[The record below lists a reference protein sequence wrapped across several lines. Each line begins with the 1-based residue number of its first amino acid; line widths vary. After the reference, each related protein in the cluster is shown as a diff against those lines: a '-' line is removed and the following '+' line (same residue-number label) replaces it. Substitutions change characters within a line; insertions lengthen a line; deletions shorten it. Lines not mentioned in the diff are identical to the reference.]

1 MKKLAP
7 VHVLP
12 LVVAFSF
19 VAGQIRA
26 ESPPLKRTP
35 PPLVDPSPS
44 PIPAPTAVAPI
55 ELVAPAAPRIQ
66 GQVDEAKQARLKES
80 LATWLRLK
88 KECGGNYSYTKRW
101 SSWVGFGH
109 ETVVIARSGQVA
121 ERHFKAFSGRLR
133 PVPPG
138 QVPAEPQGKSWS
150 ETGKTLGSHK
160 EGHPPKT
167 LDRLYEEAQ
176 AILAKPVPPFHRLG
190 LRFDK
195 QGLLLACY
203 LQDARIADDAPTKG
217 VNVTSIKLNLP
228 AERKAEDKQAR
239 IRELEQRIAAL
250 KDLAE
255 RARFTP
261 EGHKKFLAKLAGFEK
276 ELAALKSG
284 KPSAGKRPGVPTYEE
299 WLAGGKKIPPGMV
312 FTGGTPWF
320 NERTGQ
326 RRQPREV
333 YDMLYGHKGPRPKP
347 PPGFK
352 PPRPLP
358 LPIKPGGIKPFPK
371 HWGPPPRRQT
381 RDLRPL
387 PGGYG
392 RGSSTLARWIQENM
406 ERDRKRADQR
416 GD

>member
-1 MKKLAP
+1 MKTTSPALILP
-7 VHVLP
+7 VILSTSFFASQVL
-12 LVVAFSF
+12 
-19 VAGQIRA
+19 A
-26 ESPPLKRTP
+26 ESPPVIAA
-35 PPLVDPSPS
+35 PPLVAPVAAPDP
-44 PIPAPTAVAPI
+44 
-55 ELVAPAAPRIQ
+55 VAPAPPRGQ
-66 GQVDEAKQARLKES
+66 GQVDEGKQARLKES
-80 LATWLRLK
+80 LARWLRLK
-88 KECGGNYSYTKRW
+88 KQCGGNYSYTKRW

-109 ETVVIARSGQVA
+109 ETVVIARNGQVA
-121 ERHFKAFSGRLR
+121 ERHFKAFSGRPR
-133 PVPPG
+133 PVLPG

-150 ETGKTLGSHK
+150 EKGKTLGSHK

-167 LDRLYEEAQ
+167 LDQLYEEAQ
-176 AILAKPVPPFHRLG
+176 VILAKPVPPFHRLG

-203 LQDARIADDAPTKG
+203 LQDGRIADDAPTKG
-217 VNVTSIKLNLP
+217 VNVTSIKLNVP
-228 AERKAEDKQAR
+228 AEQAAEDNQAR

-250 KDLAE
+250 KDLAK

-276 ELAALKSG
+276 ELAVLRG
-284 KPSAGKRPGVPTYEE
+284 RKPSTGKRPGVPTYEE

-333 YDMLYGHKGPRPKP
+333 YEMLYGPKGPHPKAP
-347 PPGFK
+347 AAVK

-358 LPIKPGGIKPFPK
+358 LPIKPGAKKTFPK

-392 RGSSTLARWIQENM
+392 RGSSTLARWIEENM
-406 ERDRKRADQR
+406 ERDHKRADKL